1 MSRIT
6 ATFAKIWSLDEIPI
20 TPLYNHQH
28 EQQEEGED
36 QEDII
41 DDEEQERRLSAR
53 YRRLF
58 MLPLRKE
65 VRVGSQASSSSSSST
80 SRRQATASSLHLN
93 DKGRAVLPVSAT
105 VILWLA
111 LHE

>member
-1 MSRIT
+1 MFNNKLCFVLIT
-6 ATFAKIWSLDEIPI
+6 TREPNHSYIRENAKIWSLDEIPI
-20 TPLYNHQH
+20 PPLYNHQH

-80 SRRQATASSLHLN
+80 SRRHATASSLHLN
-93 DKGRAVLPVSAT
+93 DK
-105 VILWLA
+105 
-111 LHE
+111 